1 MAGEEQDPLLPH
13 YLREIAY
20 LRREGRWFAAKY
32 PKVANRLEFGAD
44 ESADPHV
51 ERMIESFAYLVARL
65 QHNLDSEFLEIPASL
80 LSVLFPQLMAPVPSM
95 AIAKFVVGTDGG
107 PSAGTVIPKDLPL
120 YAETGEGVPCRFRT
134 AWPLE
139 LQPVRVVD
147 AHPGNMLDYELP
159 DGEGRYAGAIEISVT
174 GAGASLNS
182 LPLDRLRFFMGGDR
196 VQASQIFE
204 MLATRLAGVALIGGS
219 TGRTV
224 VLPPDSLRFVGL
236 EDDETVL
243 PGSDMVGTPHRLLQE
258 YFTFPDKFYFFD
270 LTGLDRRPA
279 GETLRIALLFSH
291 MPKRNVAIDANSFH
305 LGCVPV
311 INLFKRTSDPIRI
324 THRQPDYRVI
334 ADLRR
339 EATTEIHSIDAV
351 HLISPGRPRP
361 QPVKPYFALDHQ
373 EGGPGSRQSGDPDA
387 QADRDVYWLARRLSA
402 SAPGQSGT
410 DMLLSLVDL
419 DFHPSQVADKI
430 AYADV
435 TCTNRGLAERMTA
448 LSVLQTDETVPASR
462 ILLLTK
468 PSRQLSPPAHG
479 QTLWRLVS
487 TLAVNRLSFG
497 NAPQRLDALK
507 EILRVFNLA
516 HAAVVEQQIDGI
528 RAMAVNPVV
537 RRLGADAWRGFC
549 RGSEIV
555 LTFDERNYV
564 GSSIFPFAGVL
575 DRFFAVHASMNSFT
589 QLAIRS
595 VQREGIL
602 REWPIREGAG
612 GLV

>member
-1 MAGEEQDPLLPH
+1 MAAEDQDPLLPH

-95 AIAKFVVGTDGG
+95 AIAKFVVGSDGA
-107 PSAGTVIPKDLPL
+107 PAAGTVVPKDLPL

-134 AWPLE
+134 AWPLD
-139 LQPVRVVD
+139 LQPVRILD

-159 DGEGRYAGAIEISVT
+159 DGDGRYAGAIEIRIA
-174 GAGASLNS
+174 GAGAALTS

-204 MLATRLAGVALIGGS
+204 MLATRLAGVALIGDN
-219 TGRTV
+219 GRTV
-224 VLPPDSLRFVGL
+224 MLPPDRLRFVGL

-243 PGSDMVGTPHRLLQE
+243 PGNDLVGMPHRLLQE

-270 LTGLDRRPA
+270 LTGLDRRPP

-291 MPKRNVAIDANSFH
+291 MPKRSVAVDANSFH

-351 HLISPGRPRP
+351 HLISPGQPKP
-361 QPVKPYFALDHQ
+361 QPVRPYFALDHR
-373 EGGPGSRQSGDPDA
+373 ESRLGGLQTGEAASGTE
-387 QADRDVYWLARRLSA
+387 QDVYWIARRLSA

-410 DMLLSLVDL
+410 DIQLSLVDL
-419 DFHPSQVADKI
+419 GFHPSQVADKI

-448 LSVLQTDETVPASR
+448 LSVLRTDETVPASR

-497 NAPQRLDALK
+497 NAPQRLEALK

-537 RRLGADAWRGFC
+537 RRLGPDAWRGFC
-549 RGSEIV
+549 RGTEIV

-589 QLAIRS
+589 QLSIRS
-595 VQREGIL
+595 VQREGVL
-602 REWPIREGAG
+602 REWPIRDGTG
-612 GLV
+612 GLL